1 MADTTQQGVRRERDY
16 AVALTRLYTEGFN
29 ARDFESMRVLVSDDI
44 EFRGPNGS
52 KLRGHPALSE
62 VLEAAAHIDL
72 VIVRTA
78 LEELEDDNG
87 VTRVVVPVRELSH
100 GSELFRTI
108 VFRLRDGSIASFE
121 TLGIE

>member
-1 MADTTQQGVRRERDY
+1 MANTTQQDVRRERDY

-29 ARDFESMRVLVSDDI
+29 ARDFESTRVLVSDDV

-52 KLRGHPALSE
+52 TLRGRPALSE
-62 VLEAAAHIDL
+62 VMEAAAHLDL
-72 VIVRTA
+72 VVVRTA
-78 LEELEDDNG
+78 LEELDDDNG

-108 VFRLRDGSIASFE
+108 VFRLGDGAITSLE
-121 TLGIE
+121 TLGTD